1 MYEPRIW
8 DAQCRHTCAFPRASD
23 ADHPFNLMDHGAGI
37 READAAATTMNLND
51 RAGAIIGSLARP
63 VPLQFE

>member
-1 MYEPRIW
+1 L
-8 DAQCRHTCAFPRASD
+8 D
-23 ADHPFNLMDHGAGI
+23 ADHPFNSMDHVAGI
-37 READAAATTMNLND
+37 READAVATTMSLND